1 MVTGDHS
8 DITLV
13 CDDLVP
19 FRAHKLV
26 ICSQSSVL
34 KKVVTFFPENN
45 SLLFLKGINSK
56 DISNLLT
63 YLYVGQVIV
72 SSDDLKP
79 LENLAH
85 SFNIKANFEINDEEQ
100 LQDQIETH
108 NFKLED
114 IFNEAEENVDDQKT
128 IAELLGEVDCDLVI
142 KGILDVEAQ
151 LNESEKNEDSNDKIK
166 EKMSSNGG
174 NKDPFD
180 SNININKDK
189 KDHNNHKIFQNS
201 SQISLI
207 TNASQKV
214 DFGKDLLY
222 LLAFKHNQKK
232 TLL

>member
-1 MVTGDHS
+1 M
-8 DITLV
+8 
-13 CDDLVP
+13 
-19 FRAHKLV
+19 
-26 ICSQSSVL
+26 
-34 KKVVTFFPENN
+34 
-45 SLLFLKGINSK
+45 
-56 DISNLLT
+56 
-63 YLYVGQVIV
+63 YVGQVIV

-79 LENLAH
+79 LKNLAH

-114 IFNEAEENVDDQKT
+114 IDNEVEENEDDQKT
-128 IAELLGEVDCDLVI
+128 IAELLGEVDCDLEI
-142 KGILDVEAQ
+142 KGIMDVEAQ
-151 LNESEKNEDSNDKIK
+151 LNESEKNEDSNEKIK
-166 EKMSSNGG
+166 EQNGES
-174 NKDPFD
+174 KDPIY
-180 SNININKDK
+180 SNINFNKEK
-189 KDHNNHKIFQNS
+189 KYHNNKIFQNS